1 MLKNKIIKIKLLKDK
16 ILLVKK
22 FIKEKVKLKGFLT

>member
-1 MLKNKIIKIKLLKDK
+1 MLKNKINKIEILKIK

-22 FIKEKVKLKGFLT
+22 FIKEKVKFKGFLI